1 VTDRGG
7 DTSIDP
13 RVLVSGRCQ
22 DVCPDCGTTV
32 VGSRLDD
39 VLGAACACQAR
50 RTYRYLT
57 ELVCVLCSRAVAKA
71 VSAQPKASI
80 WVPRQLRCGHWWRST
95 IGRRNRPQSHLS
107 QRPPSLGRR
116 ANVPNV
122 HPHRFRHDTT
132 RRLVES
138 VDLPTVAAW
147 LGHGRLDTVRIYSQ
161 PDEAALERAV
171 TALEDR

>member
-22 DVCPDCGTTV
+22 DVCPDCATTV

-57 ELVCVLCSRAVAKA
+57 ELVCVLCSRVVATA

-80 WVPRQLRCGHWWRST
+80 WVPRQLRCGHCGGQPLAGETVRKVIYPSVPLNLVQP
-95 IGRRNRPQSHLS
+95 RRG
-107 QRPPSLGRR
+107 RPPRQL
-116 ANVPNV
+116 VEQ
-122 HPHRFRHDTT
+122 
-132 RRLVES
+132 RRL
-138 VDLPTVAAW
+138 
-147 LGHGRLDTVRIYSQ
+147 
-161 PDEAALERAV
+161 
-171 TALEDR
+171 DRSAS